1 MYSIDKKT
9 KNLPI
14 GIFDSGIGGLT
25 VAKSIFN
32 LLPNEKVI
40 YLGDTARLPYGTK
53 SKETVILYSI
63 ECLKFLIKKKV
74 KLIVVACNTASSVAV
89 PFLKKITKIPIL
101 GVITPGAKAA
111 VEKTKN
117 NKIGVIG
124 TVRTIKS
131 KSYLK
136 EIRKFNNKLKIFS
149 QPCSLFVQLA
159 EDGWIDNKIA
169 YLTAETYL
177 TILKKE
183 KIDTLILGCTHYP
196 VLKKTIGKVMGKK
209 VTLIDSGEE
218 TAKEVKS
225 VLERN
230 NLLTNRKRKGI
241 HKFYVTDF
249 PSNFKAISERFLG
262 KKIAKVE
269 KIKLQ

>member
-1 MYSIDKKT
+1 MENINKHQ

-32 LLPNEKVI
+32 QLPNEKVI

-63 ECLKFLIKKKV
+63 ECLKFLLKKNV

-89 PFLKKITKIPIL
+89 PFLRKITKIPIL
-101 GVITPGAKAA
+101 GVISPGAKAA

-124 TVRTIKS
+124 TVRTIMS
-131 KSYLK
+131 KSYIK
-136 EIRKFNNKLKIFS
+136 EIRKFDKNVKIFS

-159 EDGWIDNKIA
+159 EDGWTDNKIA

-177 TILKKE
+177 KELKTE

-196 VLKKTIGKVMGKK
+196 VLKNTISKVMGRK
-209 VTLIDSGEE
+209 VILIDSGEE

-225 VLERN
+225 ILEKY
-230 NLLTNRKRKGI
+230 NLLSTRKSKGQ

-249 PSNFKAISERFLG
+249 PSNFKTISERFLG
-262 KKIAKVE
+262 KKITKVE